1 MKERLL
7 YTKKLTKNYKENKAI
22 NNIDMTVYKGDIYG
36 FIGKNGAGKT
46 TFIRTI
52 TKLINQTS
60 GEFVFEKPNMKMSA
74 MIEGPALYGDMTARN
89 NLIYSSKLKGC
100 YKKDKIDE
108 VLEFVGLGDTG
119 KKLVGN
125 FSLGMKQRLGIGI
138 SIIDEPEF
146 LILDEPINGL
156 DPVGIVEIR
165 NMIKKINEKM
175 GATILISSHILSELE
190 MVASRYGIIDNGK
203 LIKEL
208 SCEELEK
215 ETASY
220 AFLET
225 SDNESAIDV
234 LEDEIKGEVA
244 IEGNVISF
252 EATKDICH
260 KISNRLLQKD
270 VAIYQFKYEK
280 KDLEDYFLRL
290 VGR

>member
-7 YTKKLTKNYKENKAI
+7 YTKKLTKNYKENKAL
-22 NNIDMTVYKGDIYG
+22 NNVDMTVYKGDIYG

-52 TKLINQTS
+52 MKLINQSS
-60 GEFVFEKPNMKMSA
+60 GEFVFEKPNMKISA
-74 MIEGPALYGDMTARN
+74 IIEGPALYGNMSARN

-119 KKLVGN
+119 KKLVRN

-138 SIIDEPEF
+138 SIINEPEF

-165 NMIKKINEKM
+165 NMIKKINKEL

-208 SCEELEK
+208 SREELEK

-225 SDNESAIDV
+225 SDNERALDV
-234 LEDEIKGEVA
+234 LGDGIKGKVA

-252 EATKDICH
+252 QATKEICNR
-260 KISNRLLQKD
+260 ISNRLLQEH
-270 VAIYQFKYEK
+270 VAIYQFKCEK
-280 KDLEDYFLRL
+280 INLEDYFLSL